1 MNNTTVN
8 STLNELNAHFTT
20 WRVDISIGI
29 LLYII
34 ALVTMLGNALVLV
47 AVFLNKKLQTNFNF
61 YVVNLA
67 VTDFAVGMTGMM
79 LHTTEMI
86 LGYWPFGGA
95 ICAIWVFLDYV
106 LPLNLC
112 SRYFW
117 FLLTDYGALLGVNT
131 IADFTLDTARGNVLS
146 LLHVVGK

>member
-95 ICAIWVFLDYV
+95 ICAIWVFLDYG
-106 LPLNLC
+106 
-112 SRYFW
+112 
-117 FLLTDYGALLGVNT
+117 LTFESL
-131 IADFTLDTARGNVLS
+131 FTL
-146 LLHVVGK
+146 LLISVDRLWSVTWSEHYRRFYFRHGKRKCVIAITCSW

>member
-8 STLNELNAHFTT
+8 NTLTERNTTHLT

-34 ALVTMLGNALVLV
+34 AIVTMIGNALVLV
-47 AVFLNKKLQTNFNF
+47 AVLLNKKLQTNFNY

-67 VTDFAVGMTGMM
+67 VTDFSVGMTGMM

-86 LGYWPFGGA
+86 LGYWPFGEI
-95 ICAIWVFLDYV
+95 ICAVWIFIDY
-106 LPLNLC
+106 
-112 SRYFW
+112 S
-117 FLLTDYGALLGVNT
+117 LT
-131 IADFTLDTARGNVLS
+131 IESIFTL
-146 LLHVVGK
+146 LLISVDRFWSVTWSEHYRRFYHRNSKRNSTVAIIGSW